1 MLTGVSTRRGEAEPV
16 VDQYS
21 ADELQNAGRL
31 KQIRMV
37 AKLVNQQNKRALP
50 ITFGAAAGVI
60 VVFVLI
66 GLLVGP
72 LALFIPVGVLFGAL
86 TAMILF
92 GRFAQRAQYSAIDGQ
107 LGAAAAVLQNMRGD
121 WTVTPAVTGNRT
133 MDVVHRAVGRPG
145 VVLVGEGV
153 PSRVAGLLAAE
164 RKKTERVAHG
174 VPITEFQV
182 GSGEGQIPVSKLQSS
197 IMKVP
202 GTLKAP
208 QPTMQAPKGPMP
220 KGARQPKMPRPR

>member
-1 MLTGVSTRRGEAEPV
+1 VLSREEEEAEPV

-21 ADELQNAGRL
+21 TEELQNAGRL

-66 GLLVGP
+66 GLFVGP
-72 LALFIPVGVLFGAL
+72 MALFIPVGVLLGL
-86 TAMILF
+86 MTAMILF

-121 WTVTPAVTGNRT
+121 WTVTPAVAGNRT
-133 MDVVHRAVGRPG
+133 MDVVHRAVGKPG
-145 VVLVGEGV
+145 V
-153 PSRVAGLLAAE
+153 E

-174 VPITEFQV
+174 VPIHEFQA
-182 GSGEGQIPVSKLQSS
+182 GNGEGQIPVSKLQRKITTLPRTLRPTAVSDLNYR
-197 IMKVP
+197 
-202 GTLKAP
+202 LKAL
-208 QPTMQAPKGPMP
+208 QPTMQMPKGPMP
-220 KGARQPKMPRPR
+220 KGARQPRMPKPR

>member
-1 MLTGVSTRRGEAEPV
+1 V
-16 VDQYS
+16 VDNYS
-21 ADELQNAGRL
+21 SEDVAKAGRL

-50 ITFGAAAGVI
+50 ITAGVALAII
-60 VVFVLI
+60 VVFVLL
-66 GLLVGP
+66 GLFTGSAAFL
-72 LALFIPVGVLFGAL
+72 IPVGVLIGLA

-92 GRFAQRAQYSAIDGQ
+92 GRFAQQAQYSAIDGQ
-107 LGAAAAVLQNMRGD
+107 LGAAAAVLQSMRGD
-121 WTVTPAVTGNRT
+121 WTVTPAVSGNRS
-133 MDVVHRAVGRPG
+133 MDVVHRAVGKKG
-145 VVLVGEGV
+145 VILVGEGA
-153 PSRVAGLLAAE
+153 PNRVTGLLAAE

-182 GSGEGQIPVSKLQSS
+182 GGGDGQIPVSKLQSS
-197 IMKVP
+197 IMKIP

-208 QPTMQAPKGPMP
+208 AVSDLNYRLKALQPTMQAPKGPMP